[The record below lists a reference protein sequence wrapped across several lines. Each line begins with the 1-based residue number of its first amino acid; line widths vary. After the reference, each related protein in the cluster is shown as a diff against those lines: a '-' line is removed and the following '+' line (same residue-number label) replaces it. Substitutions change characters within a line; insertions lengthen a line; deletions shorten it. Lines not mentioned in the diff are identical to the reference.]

1 VKFAVTPSN
10 DLASGRY
17 IIMLGAQ
24 DSNIT
29 YLKAIAI
36 TIV

>member
-1 VKFAVTPSN
+1 VVSPST

-17 IIMLGAQ
+17 ILMLGAQ
-24 DSNIT
+24 DSNVT